1 MVGIMHALIAPSDAS
16 IWAFCPGSIK
26 MRAGLVDDRQDH
38 LEGSALHEVARTV
51 LNCSGTLHDIEG
63 MPVTIEGG
71 HVVIITRGMINR
83 VIVYID
89 FCKRFR
95 FDRDLDD
102 HYDRP
107 HIEECVEAPRIHK
120 ECFGTPDF
128 WKFDQEK
135 KLLTIVDYKDGWGEI
150 SPYRNFQLI
159 CYVAGIVEK
168 YFRIHESNMKVNF
181 VIVQPRTKEV
191 SPIKQW
197 LTSAVNL
204 RAEINLLSNS
214 AYQALSND
222 PSCTAGK
229 HCKYCLAKFKC
240 ESFNTTVDDMVTT
253 VVHSENN
260 GSYNLSNRLKF
271 LKVAGDMIKQ
281 SISME
286 EAKAVHT
293 IQRGGTVGG
302 FTLGTGRPTKK
313 WNNVP
318 GLEAVADLLG
328 VSVKKTNA
336 RITPLQSIEAGIP
349 ESMLKPYIETVPG
362 KVKLIPTSLDDAR
375 KIFGDK

>member
-1 MVGIMHALIAPSDAS
+1 MVRIMHSLIPPSDAN
-16 IWAFCPGSIK
+16 IWAVCPGSIK

-51 LNCSGTLHDIEG
+51 LNEHDGTIDGIEG
-63 MPVTIEGG
+63 LPVTIEGG
-71 HVVIITRGMINR
+71 HVVIITRDMLDR
-83 VIVYID
+83 VKVYVD
-89 FCKRFR
+89 FCKRLVSSQSEG
-95 FDRDLDD
+95 DRC
-102 HYDRP
+102 HVEEK
-107 HIEECVEAPRIHK
+107 IEIPRIHEK
-120 ECFGTPDF
+120 CFGTPDF

-135 KLLTIVDYKDGWGEI
+135 KLLTVVDYKDGWGEI

-168 YFRIHESNMKVNF
+168 YFRIHENNMKINF
-181 VIVQPRTKEV
+181 VLVQPRTKEV

-204 RAEINLLSNS
+204 RAEINLLMNS
-214 AYQALSND
+214 AHQALSDN

-240 ESFNTTVDDMVTT
+240 ESFNTTLDDMVTS

-281 SISME
+281 SIEME
-286 EAKAVHT
+286 EAKAVHA
-293 IQRGGTVGG
+293 IQRGDMVGG

-313 WNNVP
+313 WNSAP
-318 GLEAVADLLG
+318 GLDDLADLFG
-328 VSVKKTNA
+328 VNVNKSDA
-336 RITPLQSIEAGIP
+336 RITPLQSIKAGIP
-349 ESMLKPYIETVPG
+349 EAMLKPYIETVPG
-362 KVKLIPTSLDDAR
+362 KVKLIPTSLDNAR